1 MRIPIYQV
9 DAFAENVFSG
19 NPAAVCPLDEWLPT
33 ETMQA
38 IAEENNLSE
47 TAFFLPN
54 GNSFDIRWFTP
65 KAEIDLAGHPTL
77 ATAHTICTELEPG
90 RRNVTF
96 NTKLGDTLD
105 MVFEDDILVMNF
117 PARPPAP
124 ADGIDQIADA
134 LGARPNAFLD
144 ARDGFAVYETEAE
157 VRALTPDMAK
167 LCATKYLGVIVTAP
181 GDDVDFISRFFA
193 PAHGIPED
201 PVTGSAHCELIPYW
215 AAQLNKN
222 ELDARQISQRGGRLN
237 CSFLGDRVKIGG
249 RAVTFMRGEIE
260 I

>member
-1 MRIPIYQV
+1 M
-9 DAFAENVFSG
+9 
-19 NPAAVCPLDEWLPT
+19 
-33 ETMQA
+33 
-38 IAEENNLSE
+38 
-47 TAFFLPN
+47 
-54 GNSFDIRWFTP
+54 
-65 KAEIDLAGHPTL
+65 
-77 ATAHTICTELEPG
+77 
-90 RRNVTF
+90 
-96 NTKLGDTLD
+96 
-105 MVFEDDILVMNF
+105 
-117 PARPPAP
+117 
-124 ADGIDQIADA
+124 
-134 LGARPNAFLD
+134 
-144 ARDGFAVYETEAE
+144 
-157 VRALTPDMAK
+157 RALAPDMAK
-167 LCATKYLGVIVTAP
+167 LCATKYLGVIATAP